1 MLKRRIPL
9 LLRSSVLIDPGNP
22 DNGLIYRD
30 LVVIGGGATG
40 VYSAWRAIE
49 GGNLSVSV
57 IEVADRLGGHVDT
70 FYDPATNRPVDY
82 GVQAYINN
90 EQTQEFFS
98 RFDIAL
104 NASATSP
111 FKTYVADFKA
121 GVVIPNATYPDPTT
135 LIGPLTNYLTV
146 MSTNF
151 PFLSEGTFDLP
162 DPVPADLLMPFG
174 QFVAKYN
181 ISDVVSVIFT
191 FAHTV
196 GNLLEAPTLY
206 VVQNFGAAHILGLAS
221 GYMYAPAGNQ
231 AVYDAAAEWL
241 GDRVVYN
248 TKVASTTRNQD
259 GTTNIELS
267 NGAKIAAKKVLVTI
281 PPTLDNLAGFDLDDE
296 ETYLFEQWSH
306 VPYFVGVT
314 TQTGLPDL
322 TNFINVDTFSAGNLP
337 SAPYVWRLET
347 VGVPGYQTVKVV
359 GEADSVKARGLVY
372 DAVTKIGESLA
383 TLGLGGSSTGPGD
396 DIFAAWQPHALL
408 GLNVPTESIQSGFY
422 KSLYGLQGRH
432 NTYWTGNAW
441 ASDYSPLLWAFTDKR
456 VLPYILGT
464 NTTVSARR
472 RL

>member
-1 MLKRRIPL
+1 
-9 LLRSSVLIDPGNP
+9 VLIDLGNTGA
-22 DNGLIYRD
+22 GLIYRD

-40 VYSAWRAIE
+40 CYSAWRAIE

-57 IEVADRLGGHVDT
+57 IEVSDRLGGHVDT

-90 EQTQEFFS
+90 EQTQEFFA
-98 RFDIAL
+98 RFGVAL
-104 NASATSP
+104 NASTTSP

-135 LIGPLTNYLTV
+135 LIGPLTNYLGV

-162 DPVPADLLMPFG
+162 DPVPEDLLMPFG

-241 GDRVVYN
+241 GDKVVYN
-248 TKVASTTRNQD
+248 TKVASTIRNQD
-259 GTTNIELS
+259 GTTTVMLS
-267 NGAKIAAKKVLVTI
+267 NGAAIAAKKVLVTI

-296 ETYLFEQWSH
+296 ETYLFEQWSD
-306 VPYFVGVT
+306 VPYYVGVT

-322 TNFINVDTFSAGNLP
+322 TNFINVDTTSVGNLP
-337 SAPYVWRLET
+337 SVPYVWRLET
-347 VGVPGYQTVKVV
+347 VGVPGYQTVKVI

-372 DAVTKIGESLA
+372 DAVTKIGNSLA
-383 TLGLGGSSTGPGD
+383 TLDLGGSTGPGD

-408 GLNVPTESIQSGFY
+408 GLNVPTDSIRSGFY

-441 ASDYSPLLWAFTDKR
+441 ASDYSPLLWAFTDMR
-456 VLPYILGT
+456 VLPLILGT
-464 NTTVSARR
+464 NNTVTTTRR
-472 RL
+472 I